1 MAKKIP
7 LDSDVL
13 MLARNRI
20 NWAFDAFGHICVSFS
35 GGKDST
41 VLLHLVADVAR
52 KKKKKITVLFIDWEA
67 QYTRTIEHIGK
78 MKDHYQDT
86 VETFYWI
93 ALPMTTVSGVSQ
105 FEPEWV
111 SWAPDVQWVRQ
122 PPEGAITDETF
133 FPFYRHA
140 MTFEEF
146 VPAFSQWLM
155 ARNAGSSLIML
166 VGIRTEESLNRFL
179 TISSRAKLR
188 YADDKP
194 WTTASPEGFYYTGY
208 PIYDWKVGDI
218 WTYCARE
225 KKPYNT
231 LYDLMYQ
238 AGVPL
243 SSMRVC
249 EPFGPEQRRG
259 LWLYHVL
266 EPDSWGK
273 ICARVAGANS
283 GAVYG
288 HQSGEFYALNKSI
301 TKPGHHTWQ
310 SYARFLLDSMPESTA
325 EHYRNKLAIYLK
337 WYLERDWP
345 EGIPE
350 EQDGDLGYK
359 DIPSWRRI
367 CKTLIG
373 NDFWCRKL
381 SFSPNKPR
389 HYARYLERM
398 KQKRQQWK
406 VI

>member
-20 NWAFDAFGHICVSFS
+20 NWAFDTFGHICVSFS

-52 KKKKKITVLFIDWEA
+52 KKKKITVLFIDWEA

-155 ARNAGSSLIML
+155 ARVM
-166 VGIRTEESLNRFL
+166 
-179 TISSRAKLR
+179 RA
-188 YADDKP
+188 
-194 WTTASPEGFYYTGY
+194 
-208 PIYDWKVGDI
+208 
-218 WTYCARE
+218 AR
-225 KKPYNT
+225 
-231 LYDLMYQ
+231 
-238 AGVPL
+238 
-243 SSMRVC
+243 
-249 EPFGPEQRRG
+249 
-259 LWLYHVL
+259 
-266 EPDSWGK
+266 
-273 ICARVAGANS
+273 
-283 GAVYG
+283 
-288 HQSGEFYALNKSI
+288 
-301 TKPGHHTWQ
+301 
-310 SYARFLLDSMPESTA
+310 
-325 EHYRNKLAIYLK
+325 
-337 WYLERDWP
+337 
-345 EGIPE
+345 
-350 EQDGDLGYK
+350 
-359 DIPSWRRI
+359 
-367 CKTLIG
+367 
-373 NDFWCRKL
+373 
-381 SFSPNKPR
+381 
-389 HYARYLERM
+389 
-398 KQKRQQWK
+398 
-406 VI
+406 